1 MKFDF
6 LPGTFAIIAGLMI
19 LYWSYSLFKSQ
30 KNKIIITFVVT
41 IGIICI
47 ILGCLGIYKDG
58 LEGVNL
64 LIFGITMT
72 IFMKNDKG
80 PHGGPLWSWHIEG
93 WFAAF
98 FSIIL
103 GIIIILEDLHILE

>member
-6 LPGTFAIIAGLMI
+6 LPGTFAIIAGCMI
-19 LYWSYSLFKSQ
+19 LYWAYSLFKSQ

-47 ILGCLGIYKDG
+47 ILGCLGIYNDG

-93 WFAAF
+93 WLVAF
-98 FSIIL
+98 LSIL
-103 GIIIILEDLHILE
+103 FGIIDILEDLHILE